1 MTTVYIVGRNMPG
14 YMPDSDPFVFFD
26 LGSAKRALIEDL
38 KSAESEES
46 AEIFRSEAE
55 SVVHVGESYTSAT
68 MPDGLVYWINTD
80 SIDDRLAALCQFLD
94 CQPGELDESA
104 ENTYEH
110 GCKEYLVLTESEAD
124 EMVEESI
131 LDSVWA
137 FRPDFIIHHMGLPYD
152 AIHMLE
158 SFQRDKCED
167 ANNTFLA
174 MLKDKESFV
183 RDAISADGRGHFL
196 AHYDFEENESG
207 EYLIYRIN

>member
-1 MTTVYIVGRNMPG
+1 MPG

-38 KSAESEES
+38 KYSEEYAESEES
-46 AEIFRSEAE
+46 AEIFCSEAE

-80 SIDDRLAALCQFLD
+80 SIDDRLGALCEFLD
-94 CQPGELDESA
+94 CQPSELDESA

-110 GCKEYLVLTESEAD
+110 GREEYLVLTESEAD
-124 EMVEESI
+124 EMAESYI

-137 FRPDFIIHHMGLPYD
+137 FRPDFLIHHMGLPYD
-152 AIHMLE
+152 AIPMLE
-158 SFQRDKCED
+158 SFRRDKCES
-167 ANNTFLA
+167 ANDTFLA

-196 AHYDFEENESG
+196 NTYDGEENEQG